1 MASAIMMEKVARPE
15 LAKHESSIL
24 DLVFVMD
31 CTGSMASYI
40 ESATSNIRSIVE
52 EIVVSE
58 KSDIRL
64 ALVEYRDHPP
74 QDHTFVTC
82 VHDFTA
88 KVSEMKGWL
97 QQCQASGGGDTPE
110 AVADGLHAVLKLSW
124 RSEST
129 KICILIADAP
139 PHGLDPNGDGFPN
152 GCPDGLDPVQIVREM
167 VEKHI
172 TLYAVGVE
180 PPITPYR
187 DFFMSLAYT
196 TGGQYVPMV
205 NAKLLAKVII
215 GGVREEIS
223 LDRLMQAAE
232 EDINREMQRAAAEG
246 ADDKEK
252 VKRINN
258 IFATRNLCSTTMTNA
273 FGATS
278 YAAKAY
284 SSTCQN
290 MAAMQHAFLLTPRPA
305 PPTYAASSTA
315 SFTFGPSLA
324 ATPGFT
330 FGTVSAAAP
339 TTAPTLFG
347 SGPPPAAPHPCGFGL
362 PPSAPSSFTFG
373 TVSAAAPTTAPTLFG
388 TAPPPA
394 VANPFTFV
402 TPFVTTHTPAPFSVV
417 TTTETSGANGAPPVA
432 RAEVDINY
440 DVTENTAVNEDQA
453 ERIYQKWQHR
463 KK

>member
-1 MASAIMMEKVARPE
+1 MASAFTMEKVARPE

-31 CTGSMASYI
+31 CTGSMGSYI
-40 ESATSNIRSIVE
+40 ASATDNIRSIVE

-74 QDHTFVTC
+74 QDHTFVTR

-97 QQCQASGGGDTPE
+97 QQCQANGGGDAPE

-124 RSEST
+124 RAEST

-139 PHGLDPNGDGFPN
+139 PHGLNPSGDGFPN
-152 GCPDGLDPVQIVREM
+152 GCPHGLDPVQIVRDM
-167 VEKHI
+167 AEKHI
-172 TLYAVGVE
+172 TLYSVGVE

-232 EDINREMQRAAAEG
+232 EDINREMKRADAEG

-258 IFATRNLCSTTMTNA
+258 IFSTNNLFSTQMTNPY
-273 FGATS
+273 GVTS
-278 YAAKAY
+278 FAAKAY

-290 MAAMQHAFLLTPRPA
+290 MAEMQNAFLSAPKAA
-305 PPTYAASSTA
+305 PPAFATTSATPFGFVSPPTA
-315 SFTFGPSLA
+315 STTFTFGTSSDAPPVA
-324 ATPGFT
+324 ASTGFT
-330 FGTVSAAAP
+330 FGTSSAAAP
-339 TTAPTLFG
+339 RATPFG
-347 SGPPPAAPHPCGFGL
+347 FA
-362 PPSAPSSFTFG
+362 PPSTASTTFTFVAASTGFTFG
-373 TVSAAAPTTAPTLFG
+373 TSSATAHG
-388 TAPPPA
+388 TAPFA
-394 VANPFTFV
+394 FATSTESFGTNDT
-402 TPFVTTHTPAPFSVV
+402 TPI
-417 TTTETSGANGAPPVA
+417 A
-432 RAEVDINY
+432 RADADMTY
-440 DVTENTAVNEDQA
+440 DVMENAAVNEDQA
-453 ERIYQKWQHR
+453 ERIFQKWQHR